1 LKCYSII
8 IIHESDKSEWFLKDL
23 KNDSNQVFKSG
34 FINGG
39 KMREK
44 NLILVKR
51 AILPLSVIIFSFL
64 SLSCFG
70 ATIRV
75 PQDYG
80 NIQAA
85 INAAVNNDEIIVSPG
100 AYGKI
105 NFGGKNIIVRSTSP
119 ENPGVV
125 EKTIIDGQD
134 LYHCVTFAGT
144 ESELCVL
151 SGFTITRGNA
161 GSDDG
166 GGILGNGAL
175 AKIQYNLIQ
184 LNQADH
190 SGGGIYGCHG
200 IIQYNIIANNT
211 IDESYGY
218 FGGGLSNCNGTI
230 QYNTIMGNT
239 ANEYGGGLSHC
250 DGTIQYNTIT
260 DNTAESGGGI
270 AWCSG
275 TIQNNTITGNRAYG
289 EGGGLSACS
298 NGVIQNNAITGN
310 MADYH
315 GGGLHDCNGTIW
327 NNNIWMN
334 TAMDGG
340 GLCNCDNGNI
350 HGNTIWNNRATNLGG
365 GLNDCSSII
374 KNCVI
379 WGNSAPVDGDQIY
392 NSSTPDYSCIE
403 DWTGGGTGNI
413 ASDPKLLLPEWGE
426 FHLKADSPCID
437 AGGLISELDEDF
449 EGDDRGYN
457 GTLESRGDGSDYDI
471 GADEYIGTVPV
482 ITPTPTPCAI
492 SVPGDY
498 STIQAAIDASQDG
511 CKIIVSPGTYKEN
524 INFKGKNIILSST
537 DPGNPAIVAGTI
549 IDGNQGGSVV
559 TFSGKESAFC
569 SIEGFTITNGKAREG
584 GGIYAKYCLVTITNC
599 VIKGNTASLYGG
611 GISYNYGIIQ
621 NNTIYGNT
629 AEYGGGIL
637 WCRGT
642 IQKNMIKGNTASYGG
657 GIVFCSF
664 GTIQDN
670 TITGNTAEYGGGLY
684 NCESTIRNNKIT
696 DNTAYE
702 NGGGLWF
709 CNATIQNNMITGNLA
724 GNNGGGLSKCY
735 KSSTQDNTITGNT
748 ISGNTADYG
757 GGFYDC
763 KGIIQDNTIWMNS
776 AINGGG
782 LYDCDNA
789 NILGNTIW
797 NNRAT
802 NLGGGLYDCGSAI
815 KNCIIW
821 GNSSPNGG
829 SQLHDSSLP
838 DYSCIENWT
847 VGGTG
852 NVSLDPKLLLP
863 EWGEFHL
870 KADSPCIDAG
880 GLISALTTDFEGD
893 DRGYNGTLEPRGD
906 GSDYDI
912 GADEYIGVVPTI
924 TPTPTP
930 CEITVPGDY
939 STIQAA
945 IDASHDGCK
954 IIVSPDTYIENI
966 NFKGKNI
973 ILSSTDPGNPA
984 VVAGTIIDGNETGP
998 VVTFSGRE
1006 SAFCSIEGFTIT
1018 NGKAEDGGGI
1028 NANGCLVMIK
1038 NCVIKG
1044 NTSSSTGGGIYKCN
1058 GIIQDNTITG
1068 NTAWGGG
1075 GLYNCEG
1082 TIQSNT
1088 ISGNTAD
1095 FYGGGLSACSNG
1107 VIQNN
1112 RITGNMADNGGG
1124 LSDCNNGLI
1133 LNNTIWMNSAI
1144 YGGGMNKSYTA
1155 NIYGNTIWNNR
1166 AVRFGG
1172 GLYDCSSAIKNCIIW
1187 GNTAPTGNAQVYYSS
1202 FPSYSCIEDW
1212 SFGGTENISLD
1223 PKLLLP
1229 EWGEFHL
1236 NADSPCIDAG
1246 CLILDSTTD
1255 FEGDSRGYDGTAEPR
1270 GDGNNYDIGA
1280 DEYIGTVPT
1289 VTPTPTPCK
1298 ITVPG
1303 DYSTIQAAIDAAEDG
1318 CKIIVSP
1325 GTYNENINFKGKNII
1340 LSSTD
1345 PDNPAIV
1352 EGTIIDGKEAGSVVT
1367 FSGKESAFCVLE
1379 GFTITNGKAENGG
1392 GINGN
1397 DCLAMIRDCVIKGN
1411 TAISKGGG
1419 IYRANGIIQNNTIK
1433 DNTAIWGGGLHF
1445 CYGTI
1450 QDNTITGN
1458 SASGG
1463 GAGIY
1468 SCDGTIQNNTIA
1480 KNTADKDGGGIS
1492 YCSYSTI
1499 QNNAIT
1505 GNMADYGG
1513 GISWCNDSAIRNNTI
1528 WMNAALY
1535 GGGMNYCNNGTI
1547 QGNTIWNN
1555 RAVESGG
1562 GIYDCKSGIENCII
1576 WGNDA
1581 PGHGAQVDNS
1591 TTFTYSCIEDW
1602 TLGGT
1607 GNISLDPKLL
1617 LPEWGEFHL
1626 KMDSPCIDAGCLISG
1641 SDEDFEGD
1649 IRGYD
1654 GTSESRGDGSDYDI
1668 GADEYIGIVPTVTPT
1683 PTPTPI
1689 SRRQLIDYLLGRLT
1703 GIGRDLNGDS
1713 VIDAADLIWLIK
1725 NGG

>member
-1 LKCYSII
+1 MSQIASGQFFFHTTEAESRCAPWDHTIKVYIDAIFLYYLIIKNEWLKSQP
-8 IIHESDKSEWFLKDL
+8 FLFFQERL
-23 KNDSNQVFKSG
+23 YQWRM
-34 FINGG
+34 

-44 NLILVKR
+44 DLILVKS
-51 AILPLSVIIFSFL
+51 AFIPLGAVIFSFL
-64 SLSCFG
+64 SLFCFG

-85 INAAVNNDEIIVSPG
+85 INAAVNDDLIIVSPG
-100 AYGKI
+100 TYAKI
-105 NFGGKNIIVRSTSP
+105 NFNGKNIILRSTSP
-119 ENPGVV
+119 EDPDIV

-161 GSDDG
+161 ESDDG

-200 IIQYNIIANNT
+200 IIQYNTIANNT
-211 IDESYGY
+211 TDESYGY

-230 QYNTIMGNT
+230 QYNTIKGNT
-239 ANEYGGGLSHC
+239 ANEYGGGLFDC
-250 DGTIQYNTIT
+250 NGTIQNNSIT
-260 DNTAESGGGI
+260 GNRGWCGGGLSS
-270 AWCSG
+270 CDG
-275 TIQNNTITGNRAYG
+275 TIQNNTIWMNSAIY
-289 EGGGLSACS
+289 GGGLY
-298 NGVIQNNAITGN
+298 
-310 MADYH
+310 D
-315 GGGLHDCNGTIW
+315 
-327 NNNIWMN
+327 
-334 TAMDGG
+334 
-340 GLCNCDNGNI
+340 CDNGNI
-350 HGNTIWNNRATNLGG
+350 QNNTICSNRAIVFGG
-365 GLNDCSSII
+365 GLYDCSSAI
-374 KNCVI
+374 KNCII
-379 WGNSAPVDGDQIY
+379 WENSAPVDGDQIY
-392 NSSTPDYSCIE
+392 KSSLPSYSCIE

-437 AGGLISELDEDF
+437 AGGSISELDEDF
-449 EGDDRGYN
+449 EGDERGYN
-457 GTLESRGDGSDYDI
+457 GTLEPRGDGSDYDI
-471 GADEYIGTVPV
+471 GADEYIGTVPTV
-482 ITPTPTPCAI
+482 TPTPTPCAI

-498 STIQAAIDASQDG
+498 STIQAAIDASQKG

-524 INFKGKNIILSST
+524 INFKGKDIILSST
-537 DPGNPAIVAGTI
+537 DPENPAVVAGTI
-549 IDGNQGGSVV
+549 IDGKEAGTVV

-569 SIEGFTITNGKAREG
+569 VLEGFTIANGKADWG
-584 GGIYAKYCLVTITNC
+584 GGIIANGCLSMIKNC
-599 VIKGNTASLYGG
+599 VISGNTASSSGG
-611 GISYNYGIIQ
+611 GILQCNGIIQ
-621 NNTIYGNT
+621 NNTIT
-629 AEYGGGIL
+629 
-637 WCRGT
+637 
-642 IQKNMIKGNTASYGG
+642 GNTASDGG
-657 GIVFCSF
+657 GGLYLCV
-664 GTIQDN
+664 GTIRKNTITGNSASGEGGGLYGCLNMILNN
-670 TITGNTAEYGGGLY
+670 TITGNTAGWGGGLY
-684 NCESTIRNNKIT
+684 
-696 DNTAYE
+696 
-702 NGGGLWF
+702 F
-709 CNATIQNNMITGNLA
+709 CNGTIQN
-724 GNNGGGLSKCY
+724 
-735 KSSTQDNTITGNT
+735 NTITGNT
-748 ISGNTADYG
+748 ADFGGGLYECDGTIQNNSITGNTADWG
-757 GGFYDC
+757 GGLYWCIGTIQNNTITGNSASGGGGGLCDC
-763 KGIIQDNTIWMNS
+763 DNATIRNNTIWMNS

-782 LYDCDNA
+782 LYNCGNA
-789 NILGNTIW
+789 NILNNTIW

-802 NLGGGLYDCGSAI
+802 NRGGGLYDCESEI
-815 KNCIIW
+815 KDCIIW

-852 NVSLDPKLLLP
+852 NISLDPKFLLP

-880 GLISALTTDFEGD
+880 ALISALTTDFDGD
-893 DRGYNGTLEPRGD
+893 NRGYNGTLEPRGD

-912 GADEYIGVVPTI
+912 GADEYIGTVPTV

-930 CEITVPGDY
+930 CEINVPGDY

-966 NFKGKNI
+966 NFKGKYI
-973 ILSSTDPGNPA
+973 ILSSTDPGNSA
-984 VVAGTIIDGNETGP
+984 IVAGTIIDGNEAGS

-1018 NGKAEDGGGI
+1018 NGKAVDGGGI

-1095 FYGGGLSACSNG
+1095 FYGGGISACSNG

-1144 YGGGMNKSYTA
+1144 YGGGMNRSYTA
-1155 NIYGNTIWNNR
+1155 NILGNTIWNNR

-1172 GLYDCSSAIKNCIIW
+1172 GLYDCSSVIKNCIIW
-1187 GNTAPTGNAQVYYSS
+1187 GNTAPSGNAQLYYSS

-1212 SFGGTENISLD
+1212 SLGGTENISLD
-1223 PKLLLP
+1223 PKPLLP

-1236 NADSPCIDAG
+1236 KDDSPCIDAG
-1246 CLILDSTTD
+1246 CLVSDSTTD
-1255 FEGDSRGYDGTAEPR
+1255 FEGDGRGYDGTAEPR
-1270 GDGNNYDIGA
+1270 GDGSDYDIGA

-1289 VTPTPTPCK
+1289 VTPTPTPCE
-1298 ITVPG
+1298 INVPG

-1318 CKIIVSP
+1318 CTIIVSS

-1345 PDNPAIV
+1345 PDNPTVVA
-1352 EGTIIDGKEAGSVVT
+1352 GTVIDGKESGTVVT

-1397 DCLAMIRDCVIKGN
+1397 ECLAMIRECVIKGN
-1411 TAISKGGG
+1411 TAFSKGGG

-1433 DNTAIWGGGLHF
+1433 DNTAIWGAGLHL

-1450 QDNTITGN
+1450 QDNLIMGN
-1458 SASGG
+1458 SADYGG
-1463 GAGIY
+1463 GMY
-1468 SCDGTIQNNTIA
+1468 SCNGTILNNTIA
-1480 KNTADKDGGGIS
+1480 DNAADKDGGGIS
-1492 YCSYSTI
+1492 SCSYSTI

-1513 GISWCNDSAIRNNTI
+1513 GISWCNDSAIWNNTI

-1535 GGGMNYCNNGTI
+1535 GGGMNYCNNSTI

-1562 GIYDCKSGIENCII
+1562 GLYDCKSGMENCII
-1576 WGNDA
+1576 WGNIA
-1581 PGHGAQVDNS
+1581 PGQGAQVDNS
-1591 TTFTYSCIEDW
+1591 TSPTYSCIEDW

-1626 KMDSPCIDAGCLISG
+1626 KADSPCIDAGALISG
-1641 SDEDFEGD
+1641 LDEDFEGD
-1649 IRGYD
+1649 VRGYD
-1654 GTSESRGDGSDYDI
+1654 GTSDPRGDGSDYDI
-1668 GADEYIGIVPTVTPT
+1668 GADEYNGTVSTVTPT

-1703 GIGRDLNGDS
+1703 GIGRDLNGDT
-1713 VIDAADLIWLIK
+1713 VIDATDLIWLIK
-1725 NGG
+1725 NGE